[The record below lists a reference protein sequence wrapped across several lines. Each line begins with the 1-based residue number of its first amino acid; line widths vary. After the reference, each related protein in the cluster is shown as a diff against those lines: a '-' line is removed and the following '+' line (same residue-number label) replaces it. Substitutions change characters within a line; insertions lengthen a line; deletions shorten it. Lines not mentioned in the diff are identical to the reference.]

1 MGGKNRRNFQ
11 RRIITETN
19 YKGETSTAIHENTLE
34 VREEACTRMTTAMR
48 TSVGPSS

>member
-1 MGGKNRRNFQ
+1 MGGKIGEISND
-11 RRIITETN
+11 ELSKTN
-19 YKGETSTAIHENTLE
+19 YKGETSTAIHENILE